1 LKELKID
8 LDDPEEGILADIAS
22 DLAEGKVVAFPTDTV
37 YGLGTSINNELGIQK
52 IFRIKGRPRNKA
64 LIAMID
70 ENWRLEELVSS
81 IPDVATRLMEAFW
94 PGALTIIF
102 PASDLVLPSIT
113 RAASIGIRLPDS
125 LITRELVR
133 MAGSPLATTSANRT
147 GFKSATAGY
156 QVKTEIGEGIDVLLD
171 GGRIDG
177 AVESSIVDVTGDY
190 PRILRVGV
198 IKEEEIEN
206 ILKRD

>member
-1 LKELKID
+1 MKELKID